1 MSSYSSSPPISR
13 PNSRARSETP
23 DLLESPEYTAL
34 SGGGGGGFNLA
45 DELAMA
51 EESETEEAGFL
62 APQQNRTSVAISGY
76 DGSEYGDIDDD
87 SDGYLSDRV
96 DVDEQQLIE
105 LVDEFTEE
113 NSQHG
118 AIGQFI
124 SDLRNM
130 RGQMDV
136 ENHARRYIHKI

>member
-1 MSSYSSSPPISR
+1 MSSYTSSPPVSR

-23 DLLESPEYTAL
+23 DILEPPEYSSL
-34 SGGGGGGFNLA
+34 SGGGGGFNLA

-62 APQQNRTSVAISGY
+62 APPPNMASVAISGY
-76 DGSEYGDIDDD
+76 EGSEYGDIDDD

-96 DVDEQQLIE
+96 DVDEQQLSE

-113 NSQHG
+113 SSRHG
-118 AIGQFI
+118 AVGQFI

-136 ENHARRYIHKI
+136 ENHARRYVQK